1 MAEQSSHLLF
11 FVVVS
16 CLGEL
21 FSLRIGPGER
31 DLARLPVFRHGDRTC
46 HHHLAIF
53 RGCRFVGAIVYWRL
67 GQRVKGCATFNF
79 IRVAIE
85 FPHPRPVDWLTILI
99 HPIRREGPASTSP
112 WMSRNSPLRIYASS
126 FPRLTILDPRFT
138 I

>member
-53 RGCRFVGAIVYWRL
+53 RGCRFVGAIVYSRI
-67 GQRVKGCATFNF
+67 GQRV
-79 IRVAIE
+79 
-85 FPHPRPVDWLTILI
+85 
-99 HPIRREGPASTSP
+99 
-112 WMSRNSPLRIYASS
+112 
-126 FPRLTILDPRFT
+126 
-138 I
+138 